1 MSCTTTSTARPIL
14 KRSKPSSSSLR
25 APLPFVPDMLATIHI
40 PKRMRRFSDFSL
52 HRRRKDS
59 ASIIEPEDF
68 EAPPV
73 FTVPNYTQT
82 AAQPPAQDV
91 SPLTVPDPAP
101 RRAIS
106 VPARL
111 DGRAQEKLPEPRRTS
126 VDSLSSTVVT
136 ETSSTLHRRRR
147 SSVTSVQSFSSNEDK
162 VTLKLRLT
170 SLPSTVFGV
179 LMSLASVAATFLVPS
194 LATSAPT
201 QSPHPNPSTPRSSSE
216 RTVVPVEI
224 PASRAIEVPVIFVGR
239 SASTTVRTSGP
250 VPGVRPARKQRH
262 FRLLSKLDSWKKER
276 ERKRLYA
283 QGVIRKEW

>member
-40 PKRMRRFSDFSL
+40 PKRIRRFSGFSL
-52 HRRRKDS
+52 HRHRKDS
-59 ASIIEPEDF
+59 ASIEPEDI

-73 FTVPNYTQT
+73 FTIPNYTHT

-106 VPARL
+106 VAACMS
-111 DGRAQEKLPEPRRTS
+111 GRAQEQLPEARRTS
-126 VDSLSSTVVT
+126 VDSLSSTVVADA
-136 ETSSTLHRRRR
+136 SSTLHRRRR
-147 SSVTSVQSFSSNEDK
+147 SSVTRVQSFSSNEDK

-179 LMSLASVAATFLVPS
+179 LMVRSSVAATFFVPS
-194 LATSAPT
+194 LAASPPT
-201 QSPHPNPSTPRSSSE
+201 QSPHPNTSMPRSSSE
-216 RTVVPVEI
+216 RTVVPIEI
-224 PASRAIEVPVIFVGR
+224 PASRAIEVPVIFVGH
-239 SASTTVRTSGP
+239 SARTTVRPEGP
-250 VPGVRPARKQRH
+250 APVVRPARKQRH

-276 ERKRLYA
+276 ERKLLYA
-283 QGVIRKEW
+283 EGVIRKEW

>member
-1 MSCTTTSTARPIL
+1 MSCTTSTARPVL
-14 KRSKPSSSSLR
+14 KRSNPSSSSSLR

-40 PKRMRRFSDFSL
+40 PKRIRRFSDFSL

-68 EAPPV
+68 ESPPV
-73 FTVPNYTQT
+73 FTIPNYTLT
-82 AAQPPAQDV
+82 AAQPPTQDV

-101 RRAIS
+101 RRAVS
-106 VPARL
+106 VPSRL
-111 DGRAQEKLPEPRRTS
+111 DGRAQGKLPEARRSS
-126 VDSLSSTVVT
+126 VDSLASTVVT
-136 ETSSTLHRRRR
+136 EASSTLHRRRR

-194 LATSAPT
+194 LAASAPT
-201 QSPHPNPSTPRSSSE
+201 QSPHPKTATPRSSSE

-224 PASRAIEVPVIFVGR
+224 PASRAIEVPVVFVGY
-239 SASTTVRTSGP
+239 SAGATARPKGP
-250 VPGVRPARKQRH
+250 APAVCPARKQRH
-262 FRLLSKLDSWKKER
+262 FRLLSKLDSWKNER